1 MSLPSVFWVGS
12 QFLWTGL
19 LSVKRVT
26 AAVTVWESCHE
37 IVFVMWT
44 TVSEVLISLFFRLP
58 ADPLEEIAENSP
70 QTAANSA
77 AELLKQGAG
86 Q

>member
-1 MSLPSVFWVGS
+1 MSLPSVFWVGL

-19 LSVKRVT
+19 LSVKRGT